1 MQAQPYSPA
10 VGAIFCEI
18 LAQTGIVGRAAD
30 AAGIKRDVVYRWRK
44 DQPAFATAWDAALE
58 VGLTALEDEVKRRG
72 FEGVEKPITH
82 QGQLTP
88 VWEYNTDGSVVTE
101 VVIDPDTGEPRT
113 YKDGDRERVERRPR
127 QARNPD
133 GSLKWLTVREFS
145 DSLAKFVLERRMK
158 EYQLTENLN
167 LSGNISI
174 GQALAAARRR
184 SKPTDPDEVV

>member
-1 MQAQPYSPA
+1 MQAQPYTPA
-10 VGAIFCEI
+10 VGAVFCEI

-44 DQPAFATAWDAALE
+44 DHPEFATAWDAALE

-88 VWEYNTDGSVVTE
+88 VWEYGPDGRPIMDE
-101 VVIDPDTGEPRT
+101 VLDDSAGEPV
-113 YKDGDRERVERRPR
+113 YVKRPR

-158 EYQLTENLN
+158 DYQLTENLN

>member
-1 MQAQPYSPA
+1 MQAQPYTPA

-44 DQPAFATAWDAALE
+44 DHPAFATAWDAALE

-88 VWEYNTDGSVVTE
+88 VWEYAADGSVVMDQVE
-101 VVIDPDTGEPRT
+101 VGATVVD
-113 YKDGDRERVERRPR
+113 RPR